1 MVVKIKNYLFL
12 ISVSFGFVIHAEN
25 MDNKVSFRYGF
36 IGKKPTNLDSLFIVE
51 DASTLNSGD
60 QLRLNVD
67 FEKGTFSYVIH
78 HTSQNEYV
86 LLYSSSSHIEN
97 NKNNAIFSSF
107 DVDWSILDNNLGEE
121 LFYLLSSKIRI
132 ISLEE
137 LFKDYTQAKSKSK
150 QRIGNK
156 IARELDGFQNEEEDK
171 KSSQLVQRLEKPVI
185 GGVTFR
191 GFTEGLIIDQSLT
204 HSASG
209 SGRTIAVM
217 KINHE

>member
-1 MVVKIKNYLFL
+1 
-12 ISVSFGFVIHAEN
+12 
-25 MDNKVSFRYGF
+25 MDNKVSFRFGF
-36 IGKKPTNLDSLFIVE
+36 IGKKSTNIDSLFIVE

-107 DVDWSILDNNLGEE
+107 DVDWSILDNNIGEE

-132 ISLEE
+132 ISLE
-137 LFKDYTQAKSKSK
+137 KDTEGDETCNVQGKIVSTH
-150 QRIGNK
+150 RDCNK
-156 IARELDGFQNEEEDK
+156 I
-171 KSSQLVQRLEKPVI
+171 SCYIP
-185 GGVTFR
+185 
-191 GFTEGLIIDQSLT
+191 
-204 HSASG
+204 
-209 SGRTIAVM
+209 
-217 KINHE
+217 

>member
-12 ISVSFGFVIHAEN
+12 ISVSLGFIIHAEN
-25 MDNKVSFRYGF
+25 MDNKVSFRFGF
-36 IGKKPTNLDSLFIVE
+36 IGKKSTNLDSLFIVE

-107 DVDWSILDNNLGEE
+107 DVDWSILDNNIGEE
-121 LFYLLSSKIRI
+121 SFYLLSSKIRI
-132 ISLEE
+132 IYLEE

-156 IARELDGFQNEEEDK
+156 IARELDSFQNEEDK

-191 GFTEGLIIDQSLT
+191 GFTEGLIMEQSLT

-209 SGRTIAVM
+209 RGRTIAVM
-217 KINHE
+217 RINHE

>member
-107 DVDWSILDNNLGEE
+107 DVDWSILDNNIGEE

-137 LFKDYTQAKSKSK
+137 LFKDYDQAKSKSK
-150 QRIGNK
+150 QRIGKK
-156 IARELDGFQNEEEDK
+156 IARELDSFQSEEEDK

-191 GFTEGLIIDQSLT
+191 GFTEGLIMEQSLT

>member
-12 ISVSFGFVIHAEN
+12 ISVSIGFVIHAEN

-36 IGKKPTNLDSLFIVE
+36 IGKKSTNLDSLFIVE
-51 DASTLNSGD
+51 DASTLHSGD

-97 NKNNAIFSSF
+97 DKNNAIFSSF
-107 DVDWSILDNNLGEE
+107 NVDWSTLDNNIGEE

-132 ISLEE
+132 ISLEQY
-137 LFKDYTQAKSKSK
+137 FKDYDQAKNKSK
-150 QRIGNK
+150 QRIGKK
-156 IARELDGFQNEEEDK
+156 IARGLDSFQNEEDK

-185 GGVTFR
+185 GGVTYR
-191 GFTEGLIIDQSLT
+191 GATESVIMEQSLT
-204 HSASG
+204 HNAIG
-209 SGRTIAVM
+209 NERAIAVI

>member
-25 MDNKVSFRYGF
+25 MENKTSFRYGF
-36 IGKKPTNLDSLFIVE
+36 IGKKSTNLDSLFIVE
-51 DASTLNSGD
+51 DASTLHSGD

-107 DVDWSILDNNLGEE
+107 NVDWSTLDNNIGEE

-132 ISLEE
+132 ISLEQY
-137 LFKDYTQAKSKSK
+137 FKDYDQAKNKSK
-150 QRIGNK
+150 QRIGKK
-156 IARELDGFQNEEEDK
+156 IARGLDSFQNEEDK

-185 GGVTFR
+185 GGVTYR
-191 GFTEGLIIDQSLT
+191 GATESVIMEQSLT
-204 HSASG
+204 HNAIG
-209 SGRTIAVM
+209 NERAIAVI

>member
-51 DASTLNSGD
+51 DASALRSGD
-60 QLRLNVD
+60 QLRLNVE
-67 FEKGTFSYVIH
+67 FEKGTFSYIIYQS
-78 HTSQNEYV
+78 SQNEFG
-86 LLYSSSSHIEN
+86 LLYSSSSQSEAEYSD
-97 NKNNAIFSSF
+97 AIYSTLN
-107 DVDWSILDNNLGEE
+107 WRTLDNQVGDET
-121 LFYLLSSKIRI
+121 FFLLSSQNRLFA
-132 ISLEE
+132 LEE
-137 LFKDYTQAKSKSK
+137 HFKDYDQAKSKSK
-150 QRIGNK
+150 QRIGKK
-156 IARELDGFQNEEEDK
+156 IARELDSFQNEEDK

-191 GFTEGLIIDQSLT
+191 GATEGLIMEQSLT
-204 HSASG
+204 HSAIG
-209 SGRTIAVM
+209 DERAIAVI

>member
-12 ISVSFGFVIHAEN
+12 ISVSIGFVIHAEN

-36 IGKKPTNLDSLFIVE
+36 IGKKSTNLDSLFIVE
-51 DASTLNSGD
+51 DASTLHSGD

-97 NKNNAIFSSF
+97 DKNNAIFSSF
-107 DVDWSILDNNLGEE
+107 NVDWSTLDNNIGEE
-121 LFYLLSSKIRI
+121 LFYLLSSKIQI
-132 ISLEE
+132 ISLEQY
-137 LFKDYTQAKSKSK
+137 FKDYDQAKNKSK
-150 QRIGNK
+150 QRIGKK
-156 IARELDGFQNEEEDK
+156 IARELDSFQNEEDK

-185 GGVTFR
+185 GGVTYR
-191 GFTEGLIIDQSLT
+191 GATESVIMEQSLT
-204 HSASG
+204 HNAIG
-209 SGRTIAVM
+209 NERAIAVI

>member
-1 MVVKIKNYLFL
+1 MEVKIKNYLFL
-12 ISVSFGFVIHAEN
+12 ISVSIGFVIHAEN

-107 DVDWSILDNNLGEE
+107 DVDWSILDNNIGEE

-137 LFKDYTQAKSKSK
+137 LFKDYDQAKSKSK
-150 QRIGNK
+150 QRIGKK
-156 IARELDGFQNEEEDK
+156 IARELDSFQNEEEDK

-185 GGVTFR
+185 GGVTYR
-191 GFTEGLIIDQSLT
+191 GATESVIMEQSLT
-204 HSASG
+204 HSAVG
-209 SGRTIAVM
+209 DERAIAVI

>member
-12 ISVSFGFVIHAEN
+12 ISVSLGFIIHAES
-25 MDNKVSFRYGF
+25 MDKKVSFRFGF
-36 IGKKPTNLDSLFIVE
+36 IGKKSTNIDSLFIVE

-107 DVDWSILDNNLGEE
+107 DVDWSILDNNIGEE
-121 LFYLLSSKIRI
+121 SFYLLSSKIRI
-132 ISLEE
+132 IYLEE

-156 IARELDGFQNEEEDK
+156 IARELDSFQNEEDK

-191 GFTEGLIIDQSLT
+191 GFTERLIMEQSLT